1 MATAFRR
8 SAAVVLRLVF
18 GAVAARAAI
27 AAADTPAIVVSP
39 YMVPTVI
46 SRAGSAISLISR
58 EQIEKSSAG
67 SLADLLR
74 AAPGVTVAETG
85 GAGGQAL
92 VYLRGAEPQHT
103 LVMIDGIRVNDVSS
117 ARDEFDFATF
127 AATDIERI
135 EILRGPQSALYGS
148 DAIGGVI
155 NIITRRPPGGGVR
168 AAATVEGGSYNT
180 TRTTV
185 SAAQTSG
192 RFSLSVSATYF
203 RTDGFSRVGNRDHDE
218 SDGTEKLAGN
228 LRGAV
233 DLGDGMKFE
242 FGLDGYHAKADIDG
256 SPPTP
261 KPSCPTGSACYIAKL
276 ATAANAPN
284 TSDRTLINGFGRFS
298 FPSWDGRLQNSL
310 TASAT
315 TTERIV
321 ALKSGASFLHY
332 DYKGSDRGFEY
343 QGNLKLAPTPG
354 SLLFGA
360 NVHTQSATNVN
371 DDIFS
376 PDFNAA
382 RVLYAGYLLY
392 QLPIGDRLDLSF
404 AGRYDGQSDGQG
416 FVTRRATAV
425 YAIPEAEMHLRASAG
440 TGAKIPTAFELSYNA
455 ALTPEQSFGADAGVD
470 WTLFDGRLT
479 LATTVFYNRFQNLI
493 DFDQT
498 IAPSG
503 NYVNIKD
510 SKTAGVEMAATAN
523 LSPGV
528 LSATASYTYMLSENL
543 DTGFPLA
550 RRPIHSGKIALTYT
564 GIENLDAA
572 LSATLVGARNNND
585 ASATSAPIVL
595 ASYARVD
602 LSATYRVNSNLSLF
616 GRIENLLDAHYQEVT
631 GYNTAG
637 LSAYVGLTWKN

>member
-8 SAAVVLRLVF
+8 SAAVVLCLVF

-27 AAADTPAIVVSP
+27 AASDTPAIVVSP

-46 SRAGSAISLISR
+46 SRAGSAISVISR

-155 NIITRRPPGGGVR
+155 NIITRRPPNAGVR
-168 AAATVEGGSYNT
+168 ASATVEGGSYGT
-180 TRTTV
+180 ARSTV

-192 RFSLSVSATYF
+192 PFSLSGSATYF
-203 RTDGFSRVGNRDHDE
+203 RTDGFSRVGSRDQDE
-218 SDGTEKLAGN
+218 ADGTEKFAGN
-228 LRGAV
+228 LRGSI
-233 DLGDGMKFE
+233 DLGDAMKFD
-242 FGLDGYHAKADIDG
+242 FGVDGYHAAASIDG
-256 SPPTP
+256 TPPTP
-261 KPSCPTGSACYIAKL
+261 KPSCLLGCYLAKL

-284 TSDRTLINGFGRFS
+284 TSDRTLMNGFGRFS
-298 FPSWDGRLQNSL
+298 FPAWDGRLQNSL
-310 TASAT
+310 TAFAT
-315 TTERIV
+315 TTERLV

-332 DYKGSDRGFEY
+332 DYTGSDTGVEY
-343 QGNLKLAPTPG
+343 QGNLKLTPAG
-354 SLLFGA
+354 SLLFGG

-376 PDFNAA
+376 PDFNAT
-382 RVLYAGYLLY
+382 RLLYAGYLLY

-404 AGRYDGQSDGQG
+404 AGRYDGQNGGPG
-416 FVTRRATAV
+416 FATGRATAV
-425 YAIPEAEMHLRASAG
+425 YAIPEAEMRFRASAG

-455 ALTPEQSFGADAGVD
+455 ALVPEQSFGADAGVD
-470 WTLFDGRLT
+470 RTLFDGRLT

-498 IAPSG
+498 IAPFG

-510 SKTAGVEMAATAN
+510 SKTAGVEVAATAN
-523 LSPGV
+523 LLPGV
-528 LSATASYTYMLSENL
+528 ASATASYTYMLSENL

-564 GIENLDAA
+564 GVENLEAT

-585 ASATSAPIVL
+585 ASAKTAPVVL
-595 ASYARVD
+595 APYARVD

-616 GRIENLLDAHYQEVT
+616 GRVENLLDANYQEVT

-637 LSAYVGLTWKN
+637 LSAYIGLTWKN